1 MNGKEAKQ
9 ALEKYKR
16 LYDSLAKANQKAER
30 TIQDLKAQA
39 AALSANLIN
48 ANNALDINK
57 TILRDATDQHNLKE
71 KGLIDLLTNLKAKLR
86 EMGYHGN
93 FDNLGN

>member
-16 LYDSLAKANQKAER
+16 LYESLAKANQKAER
-30 TIQDLKAQA
+30 TIQDLKAQI
-39 AALSANLIN
+39 ANLSETLAN
-48 ANNALDINK
+48 ANRAFDINK
-57 TILRDATDQHNLKE
+57 TILRDATDQHNQKE

-86 EMGYHGN
+86 EMGYNGN
-93 FDNLGN
+93 FDNLGK